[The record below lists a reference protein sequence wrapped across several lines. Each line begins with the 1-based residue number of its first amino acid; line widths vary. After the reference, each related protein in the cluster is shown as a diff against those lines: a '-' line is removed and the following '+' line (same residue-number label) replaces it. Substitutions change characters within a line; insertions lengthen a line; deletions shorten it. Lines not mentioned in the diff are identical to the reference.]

1 MRNGLFNNSK
11 VIKMIDTIKKR
22 RSIRN
27 YTPDQILEK
36 DLYEILSAGLY
47 APSGK
52 NRQPWRFVVVKD
64 KDELKRISKFTTYS
78 RFIRNVPA
86 LVLVYVISSV
96 EYPIEKDML
105 SVGACVQNILLTAT
119 DMGYGSC
126 VIGELYSAELKILDT
141 KSCDYKLIC
150 GISIGKSN
158 AKVQENESISLEE
171 FLLNE
176 E

>member
-27 YTPDQILEK
+27 YTPDPIPEK

-52 NRQPWRFVVVKD
+52 NRQPWRFLVVKD

-78 RFIRNVPA
+78 RFIRNAPA
-86 LVLVYVISSV
+86 LALLFAVPSK
-96 EYPIEKDML
+96 EYPIEKDIL

-126 VIGELYSAELKILDT
+126 VIGELYSLELEILGM

-158 AKVQENESISLEE
+158 VKLPGHKIMQIDDYLIY
-171 FLLNE
+171 
-176 E
+176 